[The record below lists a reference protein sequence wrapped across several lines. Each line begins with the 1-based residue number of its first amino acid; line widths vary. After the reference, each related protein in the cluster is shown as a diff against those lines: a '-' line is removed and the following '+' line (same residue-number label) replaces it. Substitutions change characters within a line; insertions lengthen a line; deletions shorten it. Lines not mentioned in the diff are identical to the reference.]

1 MVARKT
7 LLVACQCLIINL
19 YMSSLTDFLT
29 VPVSFFSHRSLFFS
43 SQIDISTFVEAHGG
57 GQSPRKP
64 SSGGGASGGGASGGD
79 ASEAGPSTVRKKV
92 PLAQMELATF
102 TMLSSTLLHQEFTHS
117 TSSAGAGVGKEGS
130 ATAIP
135 VCPNETPEA
144 DRVDY
149 LGGDPAAEAAAAMG
163 VDRTDASRGRGNHI
177 SMKLAAASRGK
188 GAKRSGAKAKA
199 KRAAQEKP
207 VDLSKVSFVFSFIY
221 SYIILLL
228 PLTTTYF
235 NR

>member
-1 MVARKT
+1 
-7 LLVACQCLIINL
+7 
-19 YMSSLTDFLT
+19 
-29 VPVSFFSHRSLFFS
+29 
-43 SQIDISTFVEAHGG
+43 
-57 GQSPRKP
+57 
-64 SSGGGASGGGASGGD
+64 
-79 ASEAGPSTVRKKV
+79 
-92 PLAQMELATF
+92 MELATF

-207 VDLSKVSFVFSFIY
+207 VDLSKVSFVFYLIFTF
-221 SYIILLL
+221 YIILFRANPALYL
-228 PLTTTYF
+228 TLITPPHNIIFQPMISRSNSWAKSRAIRATRSGTAPPCFSVSSESLVCESKSVRQMPLSSSF
-235 NR
+235 HGPSSASRSQRRRRRNCSS